1 MNFTREP
8 ITETIITPKEGNK
21 LVVRN
26 TKGGNS
32 EYTVDAIEVVNFGTA
47 LFFRSLERPKS
58 FLLPV
63 SDFEVV
69 ESKETRVAIKS
80 AQIEK
85 TVKISG
91 GKPPA
96 NTDEVKSE
104 EQIDKKKRRSRRR
117 RVSEERAAMPEK
129 VKGGDTTDEAKP
141 ASSPRQ
147 SSLFAPPTALISE
160 QIGEK
165 YKSYRTTQA
174 DLPKE
179 VIKESSAP
187 GHQEEAPIDHTP
199 LEDFSSDEV
208 MPDAEVFETTTEVE
222 STPDVQL
229 PTSNP
234 HDQS

>member
-32 EYTVDAIEVVNFGTA
+32 EYNVDAVEVVNFGTA

-69 ESKETRVAIKS
+69 ETKETRVAIKS

-85 TVKISG
+85 SVKISG
-91 GKPPA
+91 GK
-96 NTDEVKSE
+96 TEETKSE
-104 EQIDKKKRRSRRR
+104 DQPEKKKRRSRRR
-117 RVSEERAAMPEK
+117 RVNEDKPSLAEK
-129 VKGGDTTDEAKP
+129 AKGGDTTDDAKP

-147 SSLFAPPTALISE
+147 SSLFAPPSSLISE

-165 YKSYRTTQA
+165 YKNYRSTEANLPEKLSTESQA
-174 DLPKE
+174 
-179 VIKESSAP
+179 A
-187 GHQEEAPIDHTP
+187 GHQEDEPIDHTP
-199 LEDFSSDEV
+199 LEDFSSEEV

-222 STPDVQL
+222 STPDIKL
-229 PTSNP
+229 PTPDTGEKDES
-234 HDQS
+234 